1 MSPPLEAPGSHG
13 GCGRIEIAHFDTGRI
28 FLQKNEIRA
37 TGSHRP
43 EMRRDCATEQE
54 MERKFGLAAVSHATS
69 DASSQKC
76 QFFYL
81 NRL

>member
-1 MSPPLEAPGSHG
+1 MVGAAGLKSLISTPGAFS
-13 GCGRIEIAHFDTGRI
+13 C
-28 FLQKNEIRA
+28 KKKEIRA
-37 TGSHRP
+37 TCSHRP
-43 EMRRDCATEQE
+43 EMRRGCATEQE

-69 DASSQKC
+69 DASPQKC

>member
-1 MSPPLEAPGSHG
+1 
-13 GCGRIEIAHFDTGRI
+13 
-28 FLQKNEIRA
+28 LQKNENRA
-37 TGSHRP
+37 TCSHRP
-43 EMRRDCATEQE
+43 EMRRGCATEQE

-69 DASSQKC
+69 DASPQKC